1 MFIKIFCNKF
11 ILKYI
16 NGNKFG
22 ATEKGFFNYK
32 RYKI

>member
-1 MFIKIFCNKF
+1 MLIKIFCNKF

-22 ATEKGFFNYK
+22 GIEKGFFNYK
-32 RYKI
+32 RCKI